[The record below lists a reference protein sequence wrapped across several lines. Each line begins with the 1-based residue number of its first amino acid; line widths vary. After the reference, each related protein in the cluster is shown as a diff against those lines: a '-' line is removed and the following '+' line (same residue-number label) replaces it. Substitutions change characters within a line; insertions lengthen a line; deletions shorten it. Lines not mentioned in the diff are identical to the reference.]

1 MLGILVRYV
10 LRWGSPAG
18 TLRRWSDFQRKCWVL
33 LLIEGLREGLKFA
46 LPSHIASPPCGE
58 IARAVAR
65 ELHESR
71 SDGSDAH
78 SERTR
83 LASGIDTNQKGEE
96 QQGTEADEC
105 PYFAAKTQR

>member
-1 MLGILVRYV
+1 MRCLSVRYV
-10 LRWGSPAG
+10 LLWDSPAG

-33 LLIEGLREGLKFA
+33 LLIEGLREGFKFS

-58 IARAVAR
+58 IARAVAC

-71 SDGSDAH
+71 SDSSNAH

-83 LASGIDTNQKGEE
+83 LASGIDPNEEGEE
-96 QQGTEADEC
+96 QQGTETKEC
-105 PYFAAKTQR
+105 PNLVTETQG